1 MSNGLFN
8 PRSVAVIGASREPTK
23 VGYTLLKN
31 IINSGYSGNIYPVNP
46 KADEVLGLKCYK
58 SISEVPSEVDL
69 AVIAVPAQAVIE
81 VAEEC
86 GRRGV
91 KYLTVIS
98 AGFKEIGGEG
108 ADREKE
114 LVNIA
119 RRYGMRVLGPNCL
132 GFIDSYTPLNATFA
146 AVTPRKGRIA
156 FVSQSGALITAILDW
171 SIKRGIGFSKIVSL
185 GNKADLDEV
194 YFIQTIG
201 EDVNTKVILLY
212 VESIE
217 RGREFVD
224 IAKQVSMKKPIVV
237 LKGGVTEAGAR
248 AAMSHTGAMTG
259 GFTAYEV
266 AFKKAGIIVA
276 SNISELFDYAIAFSN
291 QPIPAGNN
299 IAVVTN
305 AGGPGI
311 ITTDLSLKMG
321 LRLSSFNSSTIS
333 SLKSKLPLAAAIYNP
348 VDVLGDA
355 RADRYRS
362 ALDIVLSDESVN
374 GLIVILTP
382 QAMTEPIETAKA
394 IIEVSRKHP
403 GKPVIAAFI
412 GGEAVREAADMLIS
426 EGIPCFDLPERAV
439 LALSGLCKYRDYL
452 DALEKA
458 VERYVKFYDVDASRA
473 REIISIARSDG
484 RRVLLEVEARELMRA
499 YGIPVPPA
507 FLAKSE
513 DEAVNAANKMGYPVA
528 LKISSPQILHKTDV
542 GGVVLNVNSDA
553 EVREAYRTILSRV
566 SRYAPRAMLYGVT
579 VQKMVPRGREVI
591 VGLTKDQVFGH
602 MIMFGLGGI
611 YANVFR
617 DVSFRLTPVTP
628 SEAMDMIKETKAYAM
643 LRGIRGEAAADI
655 ASIVNVILRLNQ
667 LVQDVPEIVEMDIN
681 PLFVYNEGEGCIALD
696 IKVVFS

>member
-1 MSNGLFN
+1 MNNSLFN

-23 VGYTLLKN
+23 VGYTLLNN
-31 IINSGYSGNIYPVNP
+31 IINSGYRGNIYPVNP

-58 SISEVPSEVDL
+58 SISEVPGEVDL
-69 AVIAVPAQAVIE
+69 AIIAVPAQVALE

-98 AGFKEIGGEG
+98 AGFKEVGSEG
-108 ADREKE
+108 ADRERE

-119 RRYGMRVLGPNCL
+119 KKYRMRILGPNCL

-146 AVTPRKGRIA
+146 AVTPRRGRIA

-194 YFIQTIG
+194 YFIQAIG
-201 EDVNTKVILLY
+201 EDIETKVILLY

-217 RGREFVD
+217 RGKEFVD
-224 IAKQVSMKKPIVV
+224 VAKQTSMKKPIVV

-266 AFKKAGIIVA
+266 AFKKAGILIA
-276 SNISELFDYAIAFSN
+276 NTISELFDYAMAFSN
-291 QPIPAGNN
+291 QSIPAGSN
-299 IAVVTN
+299 IAIVTN

-311 ITTDLSLKMG
+311 ITTDLSLKAG
-321 LRLSSFNSSTIS
+321 LRLSSFSPSTIN
-333 SLKSKLPLAAAIYNP
+333 SLRSKLPPAAAIYNP

-355 RADRYRS
+355 RADRYRN
-362 ALDIVLSDESVN
+362 ALDIVLSDEDVN

-382 QAMTEPIETAKA
+382 QAMTEPIDTAKA
-394 IIEVSRKHP
+394 IIEVSKKYL
-403 GKPVIAAFI
+403 GKPVIAVFI
-412 GGEAVREAADMLIS
+412 GGEAVREAADLLIN

-439 LALSGLCKYRDYL
+439 IALSGLCRYRSYL
-452 DALEKA
+452 DELEK
-458 VERYVKFYDVDASRA
+458 VIEKYVKFYDVDAARA
-473 REIISIARSDG
+473 REIINIARSDG
-484 RRVLLEVEARELMRA
+484 RRALLEIEARELMRA

-513 DEAVNAANKMGYPVA
+513 DEAINAANKMGYPVA

-542 GGVVLNVNSDA
+542 GGVVLNINSDA

-566 SRYAPRAMLYGVT
+566 SRYAPKAMLYGVT
-579 VQKMVPRGREVI
+579 VQKMVPKGREVI

-628 SEAMDMIKETKAYAM
+628 SEAMDMIKETKAYAI
-643 LRGIRGEAAADI
+643 LKGIRGEAPADV
-655 ASIVNVILRLNQ
+655 ASIVNVILRLSQ

-696 IKVVFS
+696 VKVVFS